1 MESRVQLVYK
11 TKLGSGQNKTWLEEN
26 SGVTATH
33 QHWVKEL
40 EKLATLEK
48 LGKINFLGSTHGSI
62 WTLMKEE
69 VN

>member
-1 MESRVQLVYK
+1 MLNQ
-11 TKLGSGQNKTWLEEN
+11 
-26 SGVTATH
+26 
-33 QHWVKEL
+33 EL

-62 WTLMKEE
+62 WTLMIEE